1 MNCCLHVLVYS
12 QSNYWR
18 GSRARALFRWDS
30 SNSIAELARRTKVFV
45 PISQPCT
52 DFLELNFLDCLYR
65 FATYWWINRI
75 NRINQLHKE
84 VRLKEPDTKMPWL
97 EREDCFGY
105 TAGTCSIYV
114 DETHKHRNASRQD
127 AGGRAWGK
135 RNSGGLARS
144 RNGFLSRLLYLQWIG
159 CTGFYNILYHQ
170 R

>member
-97 EREDCFGY
+97 EREDCYCFGY

-114 DETHKHRNASRQD
+114 DEISCINIEMHQD
-127 AGGRAWGK
+127 KTPEAELGERGT
-135 RNSGGLARS
+135 LADLRS
-144 RNGFLSRLLYLQWIG
+144 RNGFLSRLLYVYLQWMHRV
-159 CTGFYNILYHQ
+159 L
-170 R
+170 